1 MIYDMKVIDLLKENL
16 PKKYVDAVIKNVRD
30 KAELNEDA
38 ESLEVELL
46 SLFDWD
52 ESPEGF
58 EFWSE
63 VLNSVLMGDPL
74 PDFKDI
80 RNNRRKA
87 FYIDYAPGTTIFTD
101 GHIRVFNVSGVG
113 IDIKLEYSSIMA
125 RDSFPE
131 VAEKYYCSVN

>member
-1 MIYDMKVIDLLKENL
+1 MIYDMKVIDLLKQNL

-38 ESLEVELL
+38 DSLEMELL

-74 PDFKDI
+74 PDFKSI
-80 RNNRRKA
+80 RYNSKKA
-87 FYIDYAPGTTIFTD
+87 FYIDYLPGTTIFTD
-101 GHIRVFNVSGVG
+101 GHIRIFNVSGVG

-131 VAEKYYCSVN
+131 VAEKYYSAVN

>member
-1 MIYDMKVIDLLKENL
+1 MKVIDLLKENL
-16 PKKYVDAVIKNVRD
+16 PKKYVDAVIKNVKDKRD
-30 KAELNEDA
+30 LNQDA
-38 ESLEVELL
+38 DSLEVELL

-74 PDFKDI
+74 PDFKSI
-80 RNNRRKA
+80 RYSSKKA
-87 FYIDYAPGTTIFTD
+87 FYIDYLPGTTIFTD
-101 GHIRVFNVSGVG
+101 GHIRIFNVSGVG

-131 VAEKYYCSVN
+131 VAEKYYSSVN